1 MKEKGVVFN
10 IQRFTVHDGPGIR
23 TEIFLKGCT
32 LRCRWCSN
40 PESFLPNRQVGVYAV
55 KCLGTESCGDCI
67 AVCPKVSEQPFVI
80 EDGIISG
87 IDRTICDDCM
97 KCSEAC
103 PADALK
109 SWGNEMTVDEVM
121 RIICADRNFYKKS
134 GGGVTI
140 SGGESLFQWEFALEI
155 LNACKEQGI
164 HTCVETALGVKASVV
179 EQIVPYCDMM
189 ITDIKHMD
197 SEEHKRYTGMG
208 NELILSNI
216 KRVSAA
222 GIPLVLRLPIIPGV
236 NDTREHV
243 ERVREFLAEELEN
256 PVVQVQF
263 LRFRRLGEEKYKSL
277 GLPYNMEEVNP
288 ERTGFETR
296 IKELADILNQAGIP
310 AYPGTTHKIECVSE
324 EE

>member
-40 PESFLPNRQVGVYAV
+40 PESFLPHRQVGVYAM
-55 KCLGTESCGDCI
+55 KCLGTEICGDCVK
-67 AVCPKVSEQPFVI
+67 VCPKAEEKPFVI
-80 EDGIISG
+80 KDGIITG
-87 IDRTICDDCM
+87 IDRSICDDCM
-97 KCSEAC
+97 KCETVC

-109 SWGNEMTVDEVM
+109 SWGREMTVAEVM
-121 RIICADRNFYKKS
+121 EIVCADTEFYGKS

-155 LNACKEQGI
+155 LKACKEKGI
-164 HTCVETALGVKASVV
+164 HTCVETALGVGESIV
-179 EQIVPYCDMM
+179 EQVLPYCDMM

-197 SEEHKRYTGMG
+197 SETHKKYTGMG
-208 NELILSNI
+208 NEQILSNI
-216 KRVSAA
+216 RRISAA

-236 NDTREHV
+236 NDTKEHII
-243 ERVREFLAEELEN
+243 RVGEFLNRELVH
-256 PVVQVQF
+256 PVCQVQF

-277 GLPYNMEEVNP
+277 GLPYKMEEINP
-288 ERTGFETR
+288 DRGEYEEH
-296 IKELADILNQAGIP
+296 IKMLVATLESFGIA
-310 AYPGTTHKIECVSE
+310 AYAGTTHEIKVG
-324 EE
+324 